1 MTTPTTHTPRVQY
14 WKDSHTGD
22 GAFEP
27 TGINNKPAPQISN
40 KDTVCGFLLYRS
52 SATPN
57 GSGWDISDDFAL
69 PAMHQGQFCVSASF
83 MDNPAVWL
91 VNAERY
97 TQNDGLPASD
107 LDNTNYIVVGANNP
121 TFQYDNGLSR
131 CTFKNLHIPKVLG
144 VEDMP
149 TKDGEVVQTTLG
161 NWVVKVYH
169 SRHVHQVRVHM
180 GILARRRHSQRG
192 RLHHQQSGYQP
203 ELPAQ
208 LLHQWHQLRQHVWY
222 TGRRRKQ
229 TTHRWMT

>member
-161 NWVVKVYH
+161 NWVVKVADTSIKYGYIWEFLRGDVTANAGDYIIN
-169 SRHVHQVRVHM
+169 SLGTNQNYLLNYSIG
-180 GILARRRHSQRG
+180 GISFDSMYGIRG
-192 RLHHQQSGYQP
+192 DAGSK
-203 ELPAQ
+203 
-208 LLHQWHQLRQHVWY
+208 QHID
-222 TGRRRKQ
+222 G
-229 TTHRWMT
+229 